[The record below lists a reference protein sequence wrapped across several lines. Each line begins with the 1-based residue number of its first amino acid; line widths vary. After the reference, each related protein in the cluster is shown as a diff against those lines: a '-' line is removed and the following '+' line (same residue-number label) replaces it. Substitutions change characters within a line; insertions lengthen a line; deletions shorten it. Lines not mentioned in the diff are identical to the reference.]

1 MKFVEQENL
10 LKDLT
15 TEITDITEME
25 SVLEF
30 N

>member
-30 N
+30 T